1 MEFLVKV
8 LSLQQMGAGYGGGFR
23 TFTLPPHS
31 CHIVSPVEDCAL
43 PYTKTSCDTF
53 LVQDT
58 ACHLKVIACGAPR
71 GVGLYDKVGNHIC
84 RKVVTPYNGVEGF
97 WAWVGE
103 FIAGLCLNLPWA
115 QRWYQEA

>member
-1 MEFLVKV
+1 MVQLFGISEIVVARRQVGNLIFNIPTKLIVWNIAMEFLVKV

-58 ACHLKVIACGAPR
+58 ACHLKVIVCGAPCSD
-71 GVGLYDKVGNHIC
+71 GPDDQVGNHI
-84 RKVVTPYNGVEGF
+84 
-97 WAWVGE
+97 
-103 FIAGLCLNLPWA
+103 
-115 QRWYQEA
+115 